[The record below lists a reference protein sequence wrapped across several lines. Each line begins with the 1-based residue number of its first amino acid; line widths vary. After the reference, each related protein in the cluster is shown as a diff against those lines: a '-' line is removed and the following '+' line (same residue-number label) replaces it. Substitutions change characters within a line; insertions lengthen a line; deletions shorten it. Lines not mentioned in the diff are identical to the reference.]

1 MKASFFDRYEN
12 KDHFNRPIKIH
23 RLFVAS
29 DKGICSSVYAHLVL
43 ASCNIDISTFSQNL
57 LVQVR
62 FTVNNFILTIA
73 IVVVNLSFYLNLP
86 TFSISLPLCSYY
98 RAMIRRKL
106 TRQ

>member
-1 MKASFFDRYEN
+1 M
-12 KDHFNRPIKIH
+12 
-23 RLFVAS
+23 AS
-29 DKGICSSVYAHLVL
+29 DKGIRSLVYAHLAL
-43 ASCNIDISTFSQNL
+43 TSCNIDISTFSQNL
-57 LVQVR
+57 LFQVG

-86 TFSISLPLCSYY
+86 TFSISLPLCPFRSYD